1 MQFPQDQIDEL
12 KQIAPVLSFI
22 EDGGYSYFLIKQ
34 CPLPEGCNP
43 SEVDLLLCP
52 SVHTGYNSRLFF
64 AQTIT
69 GCPLP
74 NWNGNLRLLD
84 KNWVAISWNVPA
96 GLRLAETLLVH
107 LKAFRK

>member
-1 MQFPQDQIDEL
+1 MQFTQDQIDEL
-12 KQIAPVLSFI
+12 KQIAPILSYI
-22 EDGGYSYFLIKQ
+22 EDGGHSYFLIKQ
-34 CPLPEGCNP
+34 HTLPEGCNP
-43 SEVDLLLCP
+43 PVMDLLLCP

-64 AQTIT
+64 SQTIT
-69 GCPLP
+69 GCPTR